1 MNRREDVCPDYG
13 AEQQTPPVSEAGGE
27 GKVDRS
33 VQGTVVATGFR
44 RAVVGRATA
53 EFQLWVFEQTKTCK
67 GSAKL
72 AKRDKERFDQ
82 FIDWIDDVSG
92 CEECKQGGS

>member
-1 MNRREDVCPDYG
+1 MSTNS
-13 AEQQTPPVSEAGGE
+13 EQQTTPADAAGCKSE
-27 GKVDRS
+27 VDRS
-33 VQGTVVATGFR
+33 VQGTVASTGFAELRR

-92 CEECKQGGS
+92 CEE